1 MLDFTQ
7 DQWILVG
14 MVFLLGIFAG
24 MFLLSGGSRKWKE
37 RYRNEVEKRERIE
50 ADYKAAETEWRE
62 KDSLRAAALRS
73 KGIDVEAV
81 DDGEEAPPPRA

>member
-37 RYRNEVEKRERIE
+37 RYRAEKEKREAIE
-50 ADYKAAETEWRE
+50 KDYKTAEKEWRE

-81 DDGEEAPPPRA
+81 DDGEEAPPRA

>member
-37 RYRNEVEKRERIE
+37 RYRAEKERRETIE
-50 ADYKAAETEWRE
+50 AEYKAAEKEWRE
-62 KDSLRAAALRS
+62 KDSLRAAALKS
-73 KGIDVEAV
+73 NNVDVEAV
-81 DDGEEAPPPRA
+81 DDGEDAPPRA